1 MKGLSLSSYDPITFV
16 LADAAIC
23 IELYQI
29 AGCSIGT
36 GKLAAVLNGS

>member
-29 AGCSIGT
+29 MGCSP
-36 GKLAAVLNGS
+36 GKCNSAVVLNGR